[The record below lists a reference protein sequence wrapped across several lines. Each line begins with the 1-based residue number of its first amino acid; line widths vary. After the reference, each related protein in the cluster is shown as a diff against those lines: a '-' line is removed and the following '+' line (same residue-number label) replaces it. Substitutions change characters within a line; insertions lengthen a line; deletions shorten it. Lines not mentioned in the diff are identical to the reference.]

1 MENFCNLEYCILPP
15 FYDDV
20 IIKGET
26 FQQHMVNVRLVLT
39 KVRESGFT
47 LNALK
52 CKFFQTRIP
61 YLGHVIENGHIS
73 LAPDRIKAIIDFPV
87 PNNIHAI
94 RRFIGMTQ
102 FCNRFIENL
111 NPILAPLHDS
121 TKVSSPFV
129 WSKECNIAFET
140 VKQMLT
146 QYPVLRSP
154 SDSDHFIL
162 ETDASDIGIG
172 S

>member
-1 MENFCNLEYCILPP
+1 MPQAVKPASHCFQRTIEKNFCNLEHCILPP

-26 FQQHMVNVRLVLT
+26 FQQHTVNVRLVLT

-87 PNNIHAI
+87 PNNVHVI

-111 NPILAPLHDS
+111 NPILAPLHHL
-121 TKVSSPFV
+121 
-129 WSKECNIAFET
+129 
-140 VKQMLT
+140 KQKYLPHWYGPRNATQPLT
-146 QYPVLRSP
+146 QS
-154 SDSDHFIL
+154 SKC
-162 ETDASDIGIG
+162 
-172 S
+172 